1 VGSSGLFGGAPFSTL
16 PLIAGISPLAG
27 LLAHSLAVA
36 AAAASSH
43 HRPTGP
49 LLGPALPAY
58 ALAANQGST
67 VVSIAV
73 ILGLIALLAGLI
85 LMSSSLLR
93 RIRSARRPAPT
104 DESSG
109 GAEGAAAAAAPA

>member
-1 VGSSGLFGGAPFSTL
+1 LGGGPFSTL

-27 LLAHSLAVA
+27 VLAHSLAA

-85 LMSSSLLR
+85 LMSSSLLS
-93 RIRSARRPAPT
+93 RIRSARRYAPT

-109 GAEGAAAAAAPA
+109 GAEGAAAAAAPT